1 MAISVQLDLNEIAE
15 LRQQSLTLAKEMSIW
30 LKSNPGAPDYFARA
44 EMLRELIAQLDHW
57 ERQGIEIAVDSNM
70 AGGAVDQI
78 NAATKSLQK
87 ATARVASIGA
97 KVEVF
102 GAFVDLMV
110 AISAGK
116 PEDIV
121 KKGIALADAAD
132 NL

>member
-1 MAISVQLDLNEIAE
+1 MAISVQLTLGEIAE
-15 LRQQSLTLAKEMSIW
+15 LRQQSLALAKEMSTW
-30 LKSNPGAPDYFARA
+30 LKHNTGAPDYFDRG

-57 ERQGIEIAVDSNM
+57 EREGIEIAVDTNM

-78 NAATKSLQK
+78 NAATESLQK
-87 ATARVASIGA
+87 AAARVASIGA

-102 GAFVDLMV
+102 GAFVELIV
-110 AISAGK
+110 AISSGK

-132 NL
+132 KA